1 MRWVQPF
8 KTVFRDL
15 HIFFDGDRDFFSVP
29 FVRRC
34 ENSEFQGN
42 DGVGSDFVF
51 DQFGGPFG
59 KPGRYIVGNVARGN
73 TRDVTGAFYIC
84 VNVAGISNMLFEL
97 I

>member
-8 KTVFRDL
+8 KTVFRDQ
-15 HIFFDGDRDFFSVP
+15 HIFFDGDRDFFSVS

-51 DQFGGPFG
+51 GQFWGPFG
-59 KPGRYIVGNVARGN
+59 KPVRYIVSDVASGMQSDIHLN
-73 TRDVTGAFYIC
+73 C